1 MLPRILI
8 LDDESSICVSLSL
21 ALQPNY
27 DVAWE
32 TDPRLGLARL
42 QGESFD
48 LVLLDMVIGEYD
60 GLDLL
65 EQIRSLDPWVA
76 VIMMTAHGSIR
87 SSVSAMKRG
96 AFMYLTKPLD
106 LEELQIHIQQALEFR
121 ALNDSVAYLNERL
134 RAQSQAEQLVGV
146 SPAMQGVLQMIEKFR
161 NVDANVLIHGES
173 GTGKSLVAQALH
185 FQGKWKHF
193 VSVNCSAMDERQLE
207 EELFGYKS
215 GVYPG
220 SVGDQRG
227 KLDYANQGTL
237 YLDGIGDMPL
247 SFQAK
252 FLRVLQEKAFT
263 PVGGREIHRFDARVI
278 AASNRDLRAMVEAGA
293 FRPGP
298 VLPAQYGGNRPGRPC
313 GSGERT
319 SPCCAPSLSSE
330 ATPWAAAVPSSR
342 ALPPRP
348 RSCSTPMITREMFG
362 NWPMPSNMRGSW
374 RRMNGSGA
382 GTCLTASPMGTRA
395 ANLASRKNCWKG
407 KPCSSWNK
415 WPSYPPSSATGGKRK
430 AMAAEL
436 GISERG
442 LWNKLKE
449 YDLA

>member
-1 MLPRILI
+1 M
-8 LDDESSICVSLSL
+8 
-21 ALQPNY
+21 
-27 DVAWE
+27 
-32 TDPRLGLARL
+32 
-42 QGESFD
+42 
-48 LVLLDMVIGEYD
+48 
-60 GLDLL
+60 
-65 EQIRSLDPWVA
+65 
-76 VIMMTAHGSIR
+76 
-87 SSVSAMKRG
+87 
-96 AFMYLTKPLD
+96 
-106 LEELQIHIQQALEFR
+106 
-121 ALNDSVAYLNERL
+121 
-134 RAQSQAEQLVGV
+134 GV

-293 FRPGP
+293 FRRDLFYRLNT
-298 VLPAQYGGNRPGRPC
+298 V
-313 GSGERT
+313 EID
-319 SPCCAPSLSSE
+319 
-330 ATPWAAAVPSSR
+330 
-342 ALPPRP
+342 LPPLRERREDIP
-348 RSCSTPMITREMFG
+348 LLCAQFIQRSNTLGGRRTKLKGITAEAQELLNAYDYPGNVRELANAIEYAG
-362 NWPMPSNMRGSW
+362 IVAADEWIRGRDLPYRFSYGDT
-374 RRMNGSGA
+374 GSEPGVSEK
-382 GTCLTASPMGTRA
+382 L
-395 ANLASRKNCWKG
+395 LEG
-407 KPCSSWNK
+407 KTLQQLEQMAIL
-415 WPSYPPSSATGGKRK
+415 SAFQRHGGKRK

>member
-106 LEELQIHIQQALEFR
+106 LEELQIHMQQALEFR

-263 PVGGREIHRFDARVI
+263 PVGGREIHRFDTRVI

-293 FRPGP
+293 FRRDLFYRLNT
-298 VLPAQYGGNRPGRPC
+298 V
-313 GSGERT
+313 EID
-319 SPCCAPSLSSE
+319 
-330 ATPWAAAVPSSR
+330 
-342 ALPPRP
+342 LPPLRERREDIP
-348 RSCSTPMITREMFG
+348 LLCAQFLQRSNALGGRRTKLKGITAEAQELLNAYDYPGNVRELANAIEYAG
-362 NWPMPSNMRGSW
+362 IVAADEWIRGRDLPYRFSYGDT
-374 RRMNGSGA
+374 GSEPGVSEK
-382 GTCLTASPMGTRA
+382 L
-395 ANLASRKNCWKG
+395 LEG
-407 KPCSSWNK
+407 KTLQQLEQMAIL
-415 WPSYPPSSATGGKRK
+415 SAFQRHGGKRK

>member
-1 MLPRILI
+1 M
-8 LDDESSICVSLSL
+8 
-21 ALQPNY
+21 
-27 DVAWE
+27 
-32 TDPRLGLARL
+32 
-42 QGESFD
+42 
-48 LVLLDMVIGEYD
+48 
-60 GLDLL
+60 
-65 EQIRSLDPWVA
+65 
-76 VIMMTAHGSIR
+76 
-87 SSVSAMKRG
+87 
-96 AFMYLTKPLD
+96 
-106 LEELQIHIQQALEFR
+106 QQALEFR

-278 AASNRDLRAMVEAGA
+278 AASNRDLRAMVETGA
-293 FRPGP
+293 FRRDLFYRLNTVEIDLPPLRERREDIPLLCAQFLQRSNALGGRRTKLKGITAEAQELLNAYDYPGNVRELANAIEYAGIVAADEWIRGRDLPYRFPTGMPETQPGP
-298 VLPAQYGGNRPGRPC
+298 KK
-313 GSGERT
+313 
-319 SPCCAPSLSSE
+319 PS
-330 ATPWAAAVPSSR
+330 
-342 ALPPRP
+342 
-348 RSCSTPMITREMFG
+348 
-362 NWPMPSNMRGSW
+362 
-374 RRMNGSGA
+374 
-382 GTCLTASPMGTRA
+382 
-395 ANLASRKNCWKG
+395 WKA
-407 KPCSSWNK
+407 KPCRNWSGSL
-415 WPSYPPSSATGGKRK
+415 SYPPSSATAASAKPWPQSWVSASGGFGTSSKSMTSLEPLSAHPLPPSLRK
-430 AMAAEL
+430 EPLPWHNNPPCATCSCGSTATGSFASTCPPCWIRAGSSPIARETF
-436 GISERG
+436 
-442 LWNKLKE
+442 
-449 YDLA
+449 